1 MLSFAYL
8 IYSAFYGIMSFLKG
22 SIHMKKL
29 ICLILTICTAV
40 IFTACSGDTDG
51 TTASLPESSGAQT
64 SSTQSSGTA
73 DNSSAEASSSQPS
86 SAPSSSQPSSSQAAA
101 PQSSV
106 PKQPVTGSAEPASM
120 ADALFIG
127 DSRTV
132 GISLYAKLDADFF
145 AATSLN
151 TSTALSKSVEVEGF
165 GSTTLENLLKNRKYG
180 KIYIMLGI
188 NEIGSKPETLLERYK
203 KVVSLVR
210 SLQPDAALF
219 IMGNMHVSASHR
231 IDNGAINTF
240 NALCAELADNK
251 QIFYIDI
258 NTVFDDAN
266 GALASSRTS
275 DGVHLYSK
283 DYAEWG
289 RWIAEQTSLL
299 LGK

>member
-1 MLSFAYL
+1 
-8 IYSAFYGIMSFLKG
+8 
-22 SIHMKKL
+22 MKKL
-29 ICLILTICTAV
+29 ICLILSLSAILL
-40 IFTACSGDTDG
+40 FSACSGGADG
-51 TTASLPESSGAQT
+51 TAAFLPESSGTQT
-64 SSTQSSGTA
+64 SAAQSSDESKGT
-73 DNSSAEASSSQPS
+73 SAESPASQPS
-86 SAPSSSQPSSSQAAA
+86 SAPSQPSSSQASA

-106 PKQPVTGSAEPASM
+106 PKQSVTGAAEPASM

-132 GISLYAKLDADFF
+132 GISLYAKLEADFF
-145 AATSLN
+145 AVTSLN
-151 TSTALSKSVEVEGF
+151 TSTALSKSAEVKGF

-180 KIYIMLGI
+180 KIYLMLGI
-188 NEIGSKPETLLERYK
+188 NEIGSKPEALMGRYN
-203 KVVSLVR
+203 KVVSLIR
-210 SLQPDAALF
+210 SSQPDAALF

-240 NALCAELADNK
+240 NALCAQLADNK
-251 QIFYIDI
+251 KTFYLDI

-289 RWIAEQTSLL
+289 RWIAEQTALM